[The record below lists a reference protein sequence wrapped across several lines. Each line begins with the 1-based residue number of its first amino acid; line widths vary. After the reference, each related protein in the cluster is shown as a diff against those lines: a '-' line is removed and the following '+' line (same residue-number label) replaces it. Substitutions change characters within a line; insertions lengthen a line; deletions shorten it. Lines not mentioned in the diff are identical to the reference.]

1 MKCQRFGSDQ
11 VASRRSGI
19 AMPSLSV
26 AEAIRARADTI
37 LVMNSYIGLF
47 EWLIFAAIS
56 AIRVQ
61 FIFGSNIIC
70 LERWLA
76 PKLLSVCV
84 DPPAPETYVCACWLH
99 DGKLHNTGKCPFR
112 HSPHTT
118 HVARCTPHTTHCAP
132 HAAHHSPLVH
142 HYRLRGPSFSP
153 SDRTLRARFALH
165 QKGTMALSS
174 DTEVWHARPATVALP
189 RANTLHVPIALTL
202 QPPHRPRAV
211 LCSPRCAATS
221 RSSASG
227 LPTARGG

>member
-1 MKCQRFGSDQ
+1 MSGCPDICRATEVWVGGGRKFGLGEARREEG
-11 VASRRSGI
+11 ASTALRGGGADFKMGCFATQASAHFDTRRTPRTS
-19 AMPSLSV
+19 
-26 AEAIRARADTI
+26 
-37 LVMNSYIGLF
+37 
-47 EWLIFAAIS
+47 
-56 AIRVQ
+56 
-61 FIFGSNIIC
+61 
-70 LERWLA
+70 
-76 PKLLSVCV
+76 
-84 DPPAPETYVCACWLH
+84 
-99 DGKLHNTGKCPFR
+99 
-112 HSPHTT
+112 